1 MPLLVIKRA
10 GRIWK
15 RKRYG
20 IKKKIVWLISNRKDI
35 SWLNRTF
42 AVNVDILVIYLS
54 IALKIHGKKIAFN
67 VFQICMRLRT
77 VIKYCVIVV
86 ERLVIRRMTVLKG
99 TLRNTVYSINMVI
112 LLKHYVSF
120 VIKRDILIVE
130 LII

>member
-15 RKRYG
+15 RKRYV

>member
-15 RKRYG
+15 RKRYV

-42 AVNVDILVIYLS
+42 AVNVDILVIYIS